1 MLRERLLSV
10 LVGLPLLVGAILL
23 GGWPLAAVMAVLA
36 GLAGFEAGRLA
47 GALGVVF
54 SPWLPAV
61 PAALTVLAWQFSP
74 RVGFDVL
81 ALALL
86 VLLARA
92 EWQVVQEK
100 RPARDVLVEYLA
112 VVAGVLYPSLFA
124 SAVAL
129 RRLEQGALWLT
140 LVFAGT
146 WLNDAVAYF
155 VGRAWGRRPLAPGLS
170 PGKSVEGAVAGG
182 VTAVAVWL
190 AAMPWTGL
198 DLAGSLALGLVA
210 ALLGPVG
217 DLFESLV
224 KRAAELKDSGS
235 LIPGHGGVL
244 DRFDSF
250 LLIAPTSLILIRLL
264 SGTG

>member
-1 MLRERLLSV
+1 MLRERLLSA
-10 LVGLPLLVGAILL
+10 LVGLPLLVAAVLL
-23 GGWPLAAVMAVLA
+23 GGWPLALAMALLA

-47 GALGVVF
+47 GALGVSF
-54 SPWLPAV
+54 ASWIPAV
-61 PAALTVLAWQFSP
+61 PPALAVLAWQFWP
-74 RVGFDVL
+74 RAGLYVL
-81 ALALL
+81 ALSL
-86 VLLARA
+86 VLLLARA
-92 EWQVVQEK
+92 EWQVVQEG
-100 RPARDVLVEYLA
+100 RPAREALLEYLA
-112 VVAGVLYPSLFA
+112 LVAAVLYPALFA

-129 RRLEQGALWLT
+129 RRLEHGSLWLT

-146 WLNDAVAYF
+146 WLNDAAAYF
-155 VGRAWGRRPLAPGLS
+155 VGRAWGRHPLAPALS
-170 PGKSVEGAVAGG
+170 PGKSVEGALAGG
-182 VTAVAVWL
+182 VTALAVWT

-198 DLAGSLALGLVA
+198 NLPASLALGLVA

-250 LLIAPTSLILIRLL
+250 LLIAPTSLILIRLF
-264 SGTG
+264 TGAG